1 MMDTASR
8 FSSNLARTRM
18 MIKETTMW
26 MMNTMITTKMTTMMI
41 KEMTT
46 MMIKEMTRWM
56 MIRWIMIKGMITRWM
71 MTMWMINLSQSI
83 PGSAGTGTGFGD
95 AGGGAPPRKKSRPS
109 IKRITIV

>member
-1 MMDTASR
+1 MDAASR
-8 FSSNLARTRM
+8 FSSNLARTMM

-26 MMNTMITTKMTTMMI
+26 MMNTM
-41 KEMTT
+41 MTT

-56 MIRWIMIKGMITRWM
+56 MIMWIMIKGMMTIWM
-71 MTMWMINLSQSI
+71 MWCMINLSQSI